1 MLEHYGE
8 TIVKRSFLPLAVFAF
23 IAIISPTIYA
33 RHYGSSEDSIALP
46 IIFLV
51 IGGFWLAALFIEG
64 VHASKNEKKKL
75 RSPDTPLVI
84 FSAIVSIILTFLC
97 AYFFEFKLVGGGIL
111 LGAITLFLAYAIVYY
126 TITK

>member
-1 MLEHYGE
+1 M
-8 TIVKRSFLPLAVFAF
+8 KRSFLPLAVFSF

-33 RHYGSSEDSIALP
+33 RHYGSSKDSIALP

-51 IGGFWLAALFIEG
+51 IGGFWLVAIFIEG
-64 VHASKNEKKKL
+64 VHASKNENKKL

-84 FSAIVSIILTFLC
+84 FSAIASIILTFLC
-97 AYFFEFKLVGGGIL
+97 AYFFEFKFVGGGTI
-111 LGAITLFLAYAIVYY
+111 LGAIILFLAYAIVYY